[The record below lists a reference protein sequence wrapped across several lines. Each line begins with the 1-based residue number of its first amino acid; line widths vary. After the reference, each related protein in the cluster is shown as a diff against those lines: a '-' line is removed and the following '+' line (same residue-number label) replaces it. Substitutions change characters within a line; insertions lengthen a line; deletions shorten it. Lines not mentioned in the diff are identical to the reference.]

1 MYFRRLYIGIM
12 IDGIPPFQRYP
23 IINQSTVGYKILST
37 QLEKWF
43 DLRTNVE
50 GPLSIVHCP
59 SPKNTESSQYTANFR
74 QKHKKFA
81 VYCKLF
87 SHLSIAETIAT
98 KLLQQEIGS
107 TNHFNTTVVDHQS
120 HLIHRNNIFG
130 IIIFYFLQIAK
141 LPFVSIVV
149 GWAGY
154 GEPFRL
160 TGQSLVDCE
169 ASIEAR
175 VFR

>member
-1 MYFRRLYIGIM
+1 MTCGL
-12 IDGIPPFQRYP
+12 
-23 IINQSTVGYKILST
+23 V
-37 QLEKWF
+37 
-43 DLRTNVE
+43 DLWSC
-50 GPLSIVHCP
+50 GLLSIVLCP

-149 GWAGY
+149 GNIKSYLIIDYFIAT
-154 GEPFRL
+154 RA
-160 TGQSLVDCE
+160 TKSISLP
-169 ASIEAR
+169 SS
-175 VFR
+175 